1 MPAAICTLR
10 ALAATVAALL
20 LSTMVTVSGAQA
32 DNPSA
37 GQIQVRLVQMRHD
50 LNALY
55 ARSAAAAEQ
64 LNGATYRLQQARVD
78 LARRQ
83 TAQKQ
88 AQASVDDYRDDVGTM
103 TVERLQT
110 HVAGRALVSILDGQ
124 QPTDMLQQASARS
137 ALDEAMT
144 AELDALGGRQVAL
157 DAVTRSVEAAVADQA
172 RARAEQLSAQRT
184 IDESIARAEQMKTS
198 AEAERESL
206 LRQLA
211 VAQDRPVAEVTQAQ
225 DQLDS
230 RVDEAGPSTA
240 PSSAPPPEPTTSTPA
255 PAPRPAPKPAAQP
268 EPAPQPEPADPPP
281 ASGNTV
287 ERAIAFARAQLGEK
301 YRWGGAGPSSWDC
314 SGLTMRAWQSAGVGM
329 SHYAGSQYTGFT
341 KVPVSKIKRGDLLF
355 WSDGS
360 ARSIYHV
367 AMYLGGGRMI
377 HAPRPGRTVEIVPVT
392 YWIKPDL
399 ASRPG

>member
-1 MPAAICTLR
+1 MRCTR
-10 ALAATVAALL
+10 
-20 LSTMVTVSGAQA
+20 
-32 DNPSA
+32 
-37 GQIQVRLVQMRHD
+37 
-50 LNALY
+50 
-55 ARSAAAAEQ
+55 RSAAAAEQ
-64 LNGATYRLQQARVD
+64 LNGATYRLEQARVD

-83 TAQKQ
+83 AAQEQ
-88 AQASVDDYRDDVGTM
+88 AQASVDDYRDDVATM

-110 HVAGRALVSILDGQ
+110 HVAGRSLVSILDGQ

-137 ALDEAMT
+137 ALDEAMA
-144 AELDALGGRQVAL
+144 AELDALDGRQVAL
-157 DAVTRSVEAAVADQA
+157 DAVTRAVAAAVADQA
-172 RARAEQLSAQRT
+172 RARAEQVSAQRT

-198 AEAERESL
+198 AEAERGTL

-225 DQLDS
+225 DQLDA
-230 RVDEAGPSTA
+230 RVDEAGPD
-240 PSSAPPPEPTTSTPA
+240 PTTSTPA
-255 PAPRPAPKPAAQP
+255 STPTATPKATPEPAPKPAP
-268 EPAPQPEPADPPP
+268 KPEPADPPP
-281 ASGNTV
+281 ASGNKV
-287 ERAIAFARAQLGEK
+287 EQAIAFARAQLGEK

-367 AMYLGGGRMI
+367 AMYLGGGQMI
-377 HAPRPGRTVEIVPVT
+377 HSPRPGRTVEIVPLT